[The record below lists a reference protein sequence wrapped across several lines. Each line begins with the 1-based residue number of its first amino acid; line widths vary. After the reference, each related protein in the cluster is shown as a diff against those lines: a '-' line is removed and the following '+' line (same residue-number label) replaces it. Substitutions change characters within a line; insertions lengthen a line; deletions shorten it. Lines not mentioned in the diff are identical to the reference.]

1 MTAPSSVLS
10 ATKLKELPGPAKGR
24 NQDKHD
30 LTSAREH
37 QSRSVRLTLSFQ
49 LMQHRDFSHD
59 FDPQIGRAIAEVFHA
74 VMAGTRTG
82 ARSCRTD
89 DDGGNTPWRTS
100 SE

>member
-1 MTAPSSVLS
+1 MIWL
-10 ATKLKELPGPAKGR
+10 
-24 NQDKHD
+24 Q
-30 LTSAREH
+30 LTSTKIVSPANPIVPTH
-37 QSRSVRLTLSFQ
+37 GAPGC
-49 LMQHRDFSHD
+49 SHD